1 MIDEK
6 DWQQFKQDIN
16 GGLDFQIKHPIKQA
30 VINTREL
37 NVRNGPGVQYH
48 IVEVLHQDDPVEI
61 FEQSSNWYRIGS
73 DKWVHKHYVEIT
85 FTQQEGIVEDPTGL
99 NIRTGPGMQFPV
111 SEVLPDGAPVIIEDK
126 KENWLKIGKDKWA
139 FYKLIK
145 IVDFITG
152 RVQLAQFLN
161 VRKGPG
167 TNHPIVR
174 KLMKDALV
182 TIVE

>member
-1 MIDEK
+1 
-6 DWQQFKQDIN
+6 
-16 GGLDFQIKHPIKQA
+16 
-30 VINTREL
+30 
-37 NVRNGPGVQYH
+37 
-48 IVEVLHQDDPVEI
+48 
-61 FEQSSNWYRIGS
+61 
-73 DKWVHKHYVEIT
+73 
-85 FTQQEGIVEDPTGL
+85 
-99 NIRTGPGMQFPV
+99 MQFPV

-182 TIVE
+182 TIVEKEGRWLRIGVEEWVHSYFVEEIE